1 MKQEEIE
8 KILKMR
14 VAVYQAG
21 VEAEFWKD
29 INANGATAMMDYI
42 FSKSG
47 QMAYYN
53 LLMEQ
58 MKVEHK
64 MLTGGVYSLFKLPV
78 QVEKEIVDYLRNHTF
93 DFLNIGQAPN
103 EYLQQMDTIAT
114 DHRFDVVCIGS
125 FSANDIDNQLRLC
138 ASHYRYAFNNNVKSF
153 PYFE

>member
-8 KILKMR
+8 NILKMR

-21 VEAEFWKD
+21 VKSDFWRD

-42 FSKSG
+42 FPKSG

-64 MLTGGVYSLFKLPV
+64 MLTGGVYSLFKLPI
-78 QVEKEIVDYLRNHTF
+78 QVEKEIVDYLRSHSF
-93 DFLNIGQAPN
+93 DFLNIGQDADA
-103 EYLQQMDTIAT
+103 YLEQMDTIAT

-125 FSANDIDNQLRLC
+125 FSANDIDTHLRLC
-138 ASHYRYAFNNNVKSF
+138 ASHYRYAFANNVKSF

>member
-8 KILKMR
+8 NILKMR

-21 VEAEFWKD
+21 VIADFWKD

-42 FSKSG
+42 FPKSG

-58 MKVEHK
+58 MKMEHK

-78 QVEKEIVDYLRNHTF
+78 QIEKEIVDYLRNHSF
-93 DFLNIGQAPN
+93 DFLNIGQDADV
-103 EYLQQMDTIAT
+103 YLEQMDTIAT
-114 DHRFDVVCIGS
+114 DHRFDVVCIGT
-125 FSANDIDNQLRLC
+125 FSASDIDNHLRLC
-138 ASHYRYAFNNNVKSF
+138 ASHYRYAFINHVKSF
-153 PYFE
+153 PYFQ

>member
-1 MKQEEIE
+1 MEQRDIE
-8 KILKMR
+8 NIIRMR
-14 VAVYQAG
+14 IAVYEAG
-21 VEAEFWKD
+21 IKAGFWTD
-29 INANGATAMMDYI
+29 INKAGAADMMNYI
-42 FSKSG
+42 FPKSG
-47 QMAYYN
+47 QMAYYQ

-93 DFLNIGQAPN
+93 DFADISQQAE
-103 EYLQQMDTIAT
+103 EYIAKMDTIAT
-114 DHRFDVVCIGS
+114 DHRFDIVCIGS

-138 ASHYRYAFNNNVKSF
+138 ASHYRYAFSNNVKSF

>member
-8 KILKMR
+8 NILKMR

-21 VEAEFWKD
+21 VIADFWKD

-42 FSKSG
+42 FPKSG

-58 MKVEHK
+58 MKMEHK

-78 QVEKEIVDYLRNHTF
+78 QIEKEIVDYLRNHSF
-93 DFLNIGQAPN
+93 DFLNIGQDADV
-103 EYLQQMDTIAT
+103 YLEQMDTIAT
-114 DHRFDVVCIGS
+114 DHRFDVVCIGT
-125 FSANDIDNQLRLC
+125 FSASDIDNHLRLC
-138 ASHYRYAFNNNVKSF
+138 ASHYRYAFANQVKSF
-153 PYFE
+153 PYFQ

>member
-8 KILKMR
+8 NILKMR

-21 VEAEFWKD
+21 VKADFWKD

-42 FSKSG
+42 FPKSG

-78 QVEKEIVDYLRNHTF
+78 QVEKEIVDYLRNHSF
-93 DFLNIGQAPN
+93 DFLNIGQDADA
-103 EYLQQMDTIAT
+103 YRSILT
-114 DHRFDVVCIGS
+114 
-125 FSANDIDNQLRLC
+125 NDIDNQLRLC
-138 ASHYRYAFNNNVKSF
+138 ASHYRYAFTNHVKSF

>member
-1 MKQEEIE
+1 MEQKDIE
-8 KILKMR
+8 NIVHMR
-14 VAVYQAG
+14 IAVYQAG
-21 VEAEFWKD
+21 VKADFWKD

-42 FSKSG
+42 FPKSG
-47 QMAYYN
+47 EMAYYN

-78 QVEKEIVDYLRNHTF
+78 QVEKEIVDYLRSHSF
-93 DFLNIGQAPN
+93 DFQKISQDADT
-103 EYLQQMDTIAT
+103 YLEQMDTIAT
-114 DHRFDVVCIGS
+114 DHRFDIVCIGS

-138 ASHYRYAFNNNVKSF
+138 ASHYRYAFSNNVKSF

>member
-1 MKQEEIE
+1 MKQEDIE
-8 KILKMR
+8 NILKMR

-21 VEAEFWKD
+21 VKADFWKD
-29 INANGATAMMDYI
+29 INASGATAMMEYI
-42 FSKSG
+42 FPKSG

-78 QVEKEIVDYLRNHTF
+78 QVEKEIEDHLRNYSFDFPNSIKDSDDYL
-93 DFLNIGQAPN
+93 
-103 EYLQQMDTIAT
+103 EQMDTIAT
-114 DHRFDVVCIGS
+114 DHKFDIVCIGA
-125 FSANDIDNQLRLC
+125 FLANDIDNQLRLC
-138 ASHYRYAFNNNVKSF
+138 ASHYRYAFANHVKSF

>member
-8 KILKMR
+8 NILKMR

-21 VEAEFWKD
+21 VIADFWKD

-42 FSKSG
+42 FPKSG

-58 MKVEHK
+58 MKMEHK

-78 QVEKEIVDYLRNHTF
+78 QIEKEIVDYLRNHSF
-93 DFLNIGQAPN
+93 DFLNIGQDADV
-103 EYLQQMDTIAT
+103 YLEQMDTIAT
-114 DHRFDVVCIGS
+114 DHRFDVVCIGT
-125 FSANDIDNQLRLC
+125 FSASDINNHLHLC
-138 ASHYRYAFNNNVKSF
+138 ASHYRYAFTNHVKSF
-153 PYFE
+153 PYFQ